1 MKILVTGGA
10 GFIGSNLCEF
20 FVKKGHEVT
29 CLDNFATGRLE
40 NIKDLL
46 DNFSDRFKL
55 VVGDIRRLS
64 DCREA
69 VAGNECVFH
78 EAALGS
84 VPRSIKDPITT
95 NEVNVGGF
103 INMLV
108 ASCEAKVRRFVFA
121 ASSSAYGDSPELP
134 KTEDNVGRQLSPY
147 AVSKYVDELYAH
159 AFSLNYGL
167 EYIGLRYF
175 NVFGPRQNPNGE
187 YAAVI
192 PIFIHKMLTRSA
204 LEVNGDGEFSRDF
217 TYIDNILRINE
228 LALTT
233 ECPDAV
239 NQIYNAACGK
249 RTSLNQLI
257 NCLHEIIATDGNCQP
272 VVVHGPKRKGDI
284 PHSLASISK
293 ARRLLGYE
301 PVCSFREGLA
311 RTCDWYASLL

>member
-10 GFIGSNLCEF
+10 GFIGSNLCDF

-46 DNFSDRFKL
+46 DNHSDKFRL

-69 VAGNECVFH
+69 VTGIECVFH

-95 NEVNVGGF
+95 NEVNVSGF

-108 ASCEAKVRRFVFA
+108 ASCEARIKRFVFA
-121 ASSSAYGDSPELP
+121 ASSSAYGDSPDLP
-134 KTEDNVGRQLSPY
+134 KTEDKVGHQLSPY

-192 PIFIHKMLTRSA
+192 PTFINQMLRHGV
-204 LEVNGDGEFSRDF
+204 LEVNGDGKFSRDF

-228 LALTT
+228 LALMTSN
-233 ECPDAV
+233 PAAI
-239 NQIYNAACGK
+239 NQIYNAACGE

-257 NCLHEIIATDGNCQP
+257 SCLSEIMGAEGTP
-272 VVVHGPKRKGDI
+272 KPKVVHRPRRKGDI

-293 ARRLLGYE
+293 ARKLLDYE
-301 PVCSFREGLA
+301 PVCSFREGLS
-311 RTCDWYASLL
+311 RTWDWYASLL